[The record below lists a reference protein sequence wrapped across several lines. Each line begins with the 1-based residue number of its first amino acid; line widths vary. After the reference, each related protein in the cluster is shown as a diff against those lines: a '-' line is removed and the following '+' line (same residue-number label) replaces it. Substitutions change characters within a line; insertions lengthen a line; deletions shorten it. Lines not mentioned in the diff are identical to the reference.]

1 MHSEARTMGELRE
14 HLIEKAAMDEAFR
27 VRLLSD
33 PKVAVEEELG
43 LTIPADFTLKVYE
56 DVPDTT
62 HLVLPPLAAL
72 DESALEQAA
81 GGTEWAGTH
90 PRDDMENRMAGSGYR
105 GGQT

>member
-27 VRLLSD
+27 ARLLSD
-33 PKVAVEEELG
+33 PKAAVEEELG

-72 DESALEQAA
+72 DESDLVQAA
-81 GGTEWAGTH
+81 GGVNWSEFF
-90 PRDDMENRMAGSGYR
+90 RLE
-105 GGQT
+105 

>member
-1 MHSEARTMGELRE
+1 MQSEAMTMNELRE
-14 HLIEKAAMDEAFR
+14 HLIEKAAMDGAFR
-27 VRLLSD
+27 ARLLSD
-33 PKVAVEEELG
+33 PKAAVEEELG

-81 GGTEWAGTH
+81 GGTDWDSITEEVEAAT
-90 PRDDMENRMAGSGYR
+90 RTVGSPM
-105 GGQT
+105 